1 MLGLVNCD
9 MIQVTSMID
18 FVGSS
23 LDYAASS
30 LDVLQLRLRL
40 TAALPEALCNSGSEL
55 CRICMQKEKSLC
67 AEVCR
72 SIAAEEGSGK
82 V

>member
-1 MLGLVNCD
+1 
-9 MIQVTSMID
+9 MIQVISIES
-18 FVGSS
+18 VGSS
-23 LDYAASS
+23 LDCAASS

-40 TAALPEALCNSGSEL
+40 TAALPQALCNSGSKL
-55 CRICMQKEKSLC
+55 CRVCMQKEKSLC

-72 SIAAEEGSGK
+72 SIAAEAIAAEEGSGK